1 MRGERLSCWDLFF
14 WRFEKWWKCNLLI
27 DITAGRY
34 YCPCDM
40 VALKVPELLKR
51 STLSSPAPFTAPGPL
66 YIPPHTLQSE
76 HRLNSYSTKMNT
88 MMNTTYWYVRFVLPL
103 FLKMSDPITSTK
115 QIVQKLEHGLICI
128 PGIRA
133 LFHEEPGIFKLI
145 PSKTGAIVIILWK

>member
-1 MRGERLSCWDLFF
+1 
-14 WRFEKWWKCNLLI
+14 
-27 DITAGRY
+27 
-34 YCPCDM
+34 
-40 VALKVPELLKR
+40 
-51 STLSSPAPFTAPGPL
+51 
-66 YIPPHTLQSE
+66 
-76 HRLNSYSTKMNT
+76 
-88 MMNTTYWYVRFVLPL
+88 MNTTYWYVRFVLPL